1 MKSVLKSLSIKHL
14 FLFGFL
20 GLYTKFYLTN
30 DLLTILFAI
39 STTCSYFWME
49 WQDKTVIKNLQEE
62 ELKVIKNE
70 LSEVKAALGVRSM
83 KRF

>member
-1 MKSVLKSLSIKHL
+1 
-14 FLFGFL
+14 
-20 GLYTKFYLTN
+20 
-30 DLLTILFAI
+30 
-39 STTCSYFWME
+39 ME

-70 LSEVKAALGVRSM
+70 LSEVKGALGVRSM